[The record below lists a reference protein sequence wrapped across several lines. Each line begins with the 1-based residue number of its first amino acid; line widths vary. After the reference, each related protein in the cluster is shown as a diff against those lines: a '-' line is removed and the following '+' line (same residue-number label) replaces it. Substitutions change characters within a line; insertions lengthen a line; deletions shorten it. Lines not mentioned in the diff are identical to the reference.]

1 MFFLVCGVYI
11 NYLYYDIFLVL
22 FFVYFRWLY
31 IKELFVGRYIIYG
44 YFYLRM
50 YLGVELSEF
59 LIILR
64 CFNMEIKFG
73 LNEYLKIIIL

>member
-1 MFFLVCGVYI
+1 MIIEF
-11 NYLYYDIFLVL
+11 
-22 FFVYFRWLY
+22 Y
-31 IKELFVGRYIIYG
+31 IKKLFVGRYIIQG

-50 YLGVELSEF
+50 YFEVELSEF

-73 LNEYLKIIIL
+73 LNKYLKIIILQMKILKLKKICF

>member
-1 MFFLVCGVYI
+1 M
-11 NYLYYDIFLVL
+11 
-22 FFVYFRWLY
+22 
-31 IKELFVGRYIIYG
+31 GRYIIYG

-64 CFNMEIKFG
+64 CFNMEIKCG